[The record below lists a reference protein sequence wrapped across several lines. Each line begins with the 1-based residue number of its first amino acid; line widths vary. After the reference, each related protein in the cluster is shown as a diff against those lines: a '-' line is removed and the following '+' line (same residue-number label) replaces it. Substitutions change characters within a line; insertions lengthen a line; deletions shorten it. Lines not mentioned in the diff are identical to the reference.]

1 VPDALS
7 YTFDDLEGALPA
19 SYTDDRWRL
28 IAEHLAEH
36 LQNGLTQ
43 GLASS
48 PSPKK
53 ATLPLRGLHLRMV
66 RVLRPD
72 APLGA
77 APAGVRHAPPRR
89 GERAEAGIGQ
99 VDLRLLRRSEREMS
113 RAALDTGKLE
123 KLLARPVDAIL
134 ERVLRGG

>member
-1 VPDALS
+1 MRAPASWEYKDEQVPDALS

-43 GLASS
+43 GPASS

-53 ATLPLRGLHLRMV
+53 ATLLIALGPWPKSNRRT
-66 RVLRPD
+66 RP
-72 APLGA
+72 PKW
-77 APAGVRHAPPRR
+77 
-89 GERAEAGIGQ
+89 
-99 VDLRLLRRSEREMS
+99 S
-113 RAALDTGKLE
+113 
-123 KLLARPVDAIL
+123 
-134 ERVLRGG
+134 